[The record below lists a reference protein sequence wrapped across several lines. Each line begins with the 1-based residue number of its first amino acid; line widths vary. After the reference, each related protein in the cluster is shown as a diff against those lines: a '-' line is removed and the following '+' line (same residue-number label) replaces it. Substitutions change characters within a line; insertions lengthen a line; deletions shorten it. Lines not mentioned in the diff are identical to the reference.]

1 MLTQWRGGSY
11 MIYKFIN
18 IMGPKNTM
26 GRIKKMTLTWC
37 FFKPEKYWIKIT
49 SPIKQLFTLKRPAFA
64 EVFE

>member
-1 MLTQWRGGSY
+1 
-11 MIYKFIN
+11 
-18 IMGPKNTM
+18 MGPKNTM
-26 GRIKKMTLTWC
+26 GRIKKTTLTWC